1 MKSITEAILIKSKTD
16 NRYLIGDIIKSL
28 ITKLDGTKEE
38 NVTVSN
44 GNTIHLHNDK
54 YTQIDFDD
62 WKSAGLPM
70 EINIEINKNLNFGL
84 MGNLDDMT
92 ININS
97 NKGTPYIY
105 FDITQPVNKTTTIN
119 GNFYININS
128 VEGKILYIF
137 NNGKPQLNLNSQ
149 FGWKGKGKW
158 GFSPG
163 IYGNL
168 GKKYPGLIKQYK
180 RFYFDYIK

>member
-16 NRYLIGDIIKSL
+16 NQDLIGDIIKSL
-28 ITKLDGTKEE
+28 ITKLDGTNEE

-54 YTQIDFDD
+54 YAQIDFDN

-92 ININS
+92 
-97 NKGTPYIY
+97 
-105 FDITQPVNKTTTIN
+105 
-119 GNFYININS
+119 ININS